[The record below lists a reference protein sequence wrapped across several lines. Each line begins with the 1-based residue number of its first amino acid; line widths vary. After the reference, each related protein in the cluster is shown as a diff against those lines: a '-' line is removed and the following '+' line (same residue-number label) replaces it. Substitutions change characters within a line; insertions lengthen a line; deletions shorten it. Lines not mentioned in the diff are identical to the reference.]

1 MSALIVSHHSH
12 ARRAVRK
19 DGSRDGGSE
28 LPEAPEQA
36 RTVFGEYF
44 PEAVRYAELL
54 ADAGVK
60 RGLIGPR
67 EVPRLWE
74 RHLLNCA
81 VLSEVVPRS
90 PSATSARIAGL
101 PGIPLALVRPD
112 LKITLLEPLL
122 RRTNFLQEVVEL
134 LGLDHVT
141 VVRGRAEEML
151 GKITPVHVVTARAV
165 APLDRLAGWGVPLLR
180 PYGEM
185 LALKGDTAQEE
196 IDGAVPRSPGS
207 VWWRP
212 RCFRWARASSIRCRL
227 SSVWRSAR
235 APVVCGSRPSGPRPP
250 VRARPDDAAERRIRT
265 ISECRTVPA
274 EPQGHGVSRETS
286 LTAAGD
292 HQPRPRGCHA
302 PGPWTPCEATRAGY
316 GVVHRGGF
324 THRTTGL
331 AGSRPRKH
339 GRLCSSRA

>member
-1 MSALIVSHHSH
+1 MTEA
-12 ARRAVRK
+12 A
-19 DGSRDGGSE
+19 E

-81 VLSEVVPRS
+81 VLSEAVPEGVTVCDVGS
-90 PSATSARIAGL
+90 GAGL
-101 PGIPLALVRPD
+101 PGIPLALVRRD

-185 LALKGDTAQEE
+185 LALKGDTAEEE
-196 IDGAVPRSPGS
+196 INGARAALSRLGVVETSVLQVGEGIVDPQTTVVRVEVGESPGG
-207 VWWRP
+207 VRFAAK
-212 RCFRWARASSIRCRL
+212 RAKAARTSKT
-227 SSVWRSAR
+227 
-235 APVVCGSRPSGPRPP
+235 
-250 VRARPDDAAERRIRT
+250 RRR
-265 ISECRTVPA
+265 R
-274 EPQGHGVSRETS
+274 
-286 LTAAGD
+286 
-292 HQPRPRGCHA
+292 
-302 PGPWTPCEATRAGY
+302 
-316 GVVHRGGF
+316 
-324 THRTTGL
+324 
-331 AGSRPRKH
+331 
-339 GRLCSSRA
+339 